1 MHEYSIVQALLEQCE
16 SHAKEHKATRI
27 TRVMLKIGKLSGVEP
42 YLLQSAFDAF
52 KEGGI
57 CRDALLQMELQ
68 NLVLYCEA
76 CGKHTEQSEV
86 RYQCKHC
93 QSAQVRAVDGEE
105 MFLMRLEM
113 E

>member
-16 SHAKEHKATRI
+16 GHAKAQGASRV
-27 TRVMLKIGKLSGVEP
+27 TRVVIKIGKLSGVEP

-57 CRDALLQMELQ
+57 CRDAFLQMELQ

-76 CGKHTEQSEV
+76 CGKDSEQSEV

-93 QSAQVRAVDGEE
+93 QSTQVRPVDGEE